1 MSVYVE
7 AVTLV
12 DGSCSLRSFSKATAE
27 YIVEKSLVKLKIF
40 EVLR

>member
-1 MSVYVE
+1 MSIFVE

-12 DGSCSLRSFSKATAE
+12 DGPGFLRLFSKATTE

-40 EVLR
+40 EVK